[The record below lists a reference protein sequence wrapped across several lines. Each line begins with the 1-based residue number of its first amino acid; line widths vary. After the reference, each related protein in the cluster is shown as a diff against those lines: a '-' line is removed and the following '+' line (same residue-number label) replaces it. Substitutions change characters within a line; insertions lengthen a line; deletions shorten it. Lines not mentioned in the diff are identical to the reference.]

1 MSQACLITPDSGFV
15 GRVLAE
21 GGGDL
26 TKCFQCATCSVVCDL
41 ATGPRPFPRKEMI
54 WAQWGL
60 RDRLVAD
67 PDIWLCHQCNDCSTH
82 CPRGARPAD
91 VLSALRRES
100 IRHHAVPRL
109 LATWTNS
116 VKHLPLM
123 AVISVVL
130 LALAIALRDPVN
142 AAVGHEAHHHA
153 LYADFFPHWQLIV
166 FFSFF
171 TTLAFLGA
179 VVGVVRFWRGMRA
192 ADEAAGGFTAAV
204 GMVPSVVRTIRSIVV
219 HDRFGKCTSQ
229 KPRRLAHLG
238 AFYGFLALFVVTVWA
253 VIDIYVMPFFDI
265 RSFYPFDLVH
275 PMKVLANV
283 GCVLLIF
290 GCVKAILDR
299 RAALQNNGPV
309 STSFDVIFVWL
320 LLLVALTGL
329 VTEVLRFAVGDVPDS
344 GLTSTALTLYFVH
357 LVLVFQLLVYLPY
370 SKFAHIVYRTVAMV
384 YAEHSGRSEGQA
396 VTA

>member
-1 MSQACLITPDSGFV
+1 
-15 GRVLAE
+15 
-21 GGGDL
+21 
-26 TKCFQCATCSVVCDL
+26 
-41 ATGPRPFPRKEMI
+41 
-54 WAQWGL
+54 
-60 RDRLVAD
+60 
-67 PDIWLCHQCNDCSTH
+67 
-82 CPRGARPAD
+82 
-91 VLSALRRES
+91 
-100 IRHHAVPRL
+100 
-109 LATWTNS
+109 
-116 VKHLPLM
+116 
-123 AVISVVL
+123 
-130 LALAIALRDPVN
+130 
-142 AAVGHEAHHHA
+142 
-153 LYADFFPHWQLIV
+153 
-166 FFSFF
+166 
-171 TTLAFLGA
+171 
-179 VVGVVRFWRGMRA
+179 
-192 ADEAAGGFTAAV
+192 
-204 GMVPSVVRTIRSIVV
+204 
-219 HDRFGKCTSQ
+219 
-229 KPRRLAHLG
+229 
-238 AFYGFLALFVVTVWA
+238 VVTVWA